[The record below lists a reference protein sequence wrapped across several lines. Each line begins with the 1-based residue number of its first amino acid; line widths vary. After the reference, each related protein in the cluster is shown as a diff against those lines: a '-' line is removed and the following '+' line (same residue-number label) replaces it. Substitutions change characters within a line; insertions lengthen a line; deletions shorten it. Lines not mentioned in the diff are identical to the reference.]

1 MQVISLPAL
10 IPEIPRHLGEV
21 VSPDPLQSLLE
32 SLRHLNLTGLVVRE
46 GPVTGAF
53 GGYCDMF
60 YGVMMLIPSGGLMRE
75 KKVAIKRLR
84 VHILQERDFAKV
96 IGEP

>member
-1 MQVISLPAL
+1 MISLPAP
-10 IPEIPRHLGEV
+10 IPEIPRHLGEM

-32 SLRHLNLTGLVVRE
+32 SLGHLNLTGLVVRE

-53 GGYCDMF
+53 GGYCDMY
-60 YGVMMLIPSGGLMRE
+60 YGMMVTIPLGGA

>member
-1 MQVISLPAL
+1 MQVISLPAP
-10 IPEIPRHLGEV
+10 IPEIPRHLGEM

-53 GGYCDMF
+53 GGYCDMY
-60 YGVMMLIPSGGLMRE
+60 YGMIVWLPSGGTMGQ

-96 IGEP
+96 IDEP